1 MFRTYCGTRM
11 PDQAVI
17 CLACGARDAVVQ
29 AEEKEQPTGMRAA
42 VCASC
47 GSNNLKRQH
56 LQNVEDQ
63 SLIHHRTRIC
73 SS

>member
-1 MFRTYCGTRM
+1 MFCIYCGTRI
-11 PDQAVI
+11 PDHAAF
-17 CLACGARDAVVQ
+17 CPACGAKVAVVKV
-29 AEEKEQPTGMRAA
+29 EEKERPPGMRAA